1 MWNPDTFIKQL
12 LDGMESSRAAMK
24 MDKSWRERRI
34 HLLRRLS
41 ETLGGFSDISD
52 KPLQARQ
59 LECVELSTIVR
70 ERVEYRVAEGLTVLA
85 YVVTPK
91 PQINSIRHKRPTIIA
106 LHGHGWGS
114 REMVGLL
121 PNGKPNVND
130 DHISSG
136 HGTIVHQLSERGFV
150 VVVPEI
156 VGFGDRILTQD
167 EGGDDPKANSC
178 FPLAA
183 ALLLAGK
190 TLAGLRVAE
199 ASRAV
204 DYVLQREDTD
214 PDRIGVI
221 GFSGGGMIASLVAAL
236 DDRICA
242 AAIYGY
248 SNTYRGSILAR
259 RHCLDNYLPGVLQ
272 YAEMPELLG
281 LIAPRPLFIES
292 GLEDP
297 LFPVEHVQKAIS
309 EIKAI
314 YREMACEEQFAFDL
328 FEGGHEINGRHSID
342 WLVSNV

>member
-1 MWNPDTFIKQL
+1 MWNPDMYIKQL
-12 LDGMESSRAAMK
+12 LDALESSREALK
-24 MDKSWRERRI
+24 KDQCWNDRRLN
-34 HLLRRLS
+34 LLRVLS
-41 ETLGGFSDISD
+41 ETLGRFSDNSY
-52 KPLQARQ
+52 KPLQPRQ
-59 LECVELSTIVR
+59 LECVELPTVIR
-70 ERVEYRVAEGLTVLA
+70 ERVEYQVGEGLTVPA

-91 PQINSIRHKRPTIIA
+91 ELSSSTGQKCPAIIA

-121 PNGKPNVND
+121 PNDTPNAND
-130 DHISSG
+130 DQIPSG
-136 HGTIVHQLSERGFV
+136 HGTIVQQLAERGFV

-156 VGFGDRILTQD
+156 IGFGDRRLTRD
-167 EGGDDPKANSC
+167 AGGNDPKANSC

-183 ALLLAGK
+183 SLLLAGK
-190 TLAGLRVAE
+190 TLAGLRVHE

-204 DYVLQREDTD
+204 DYVLQRGDIN
-214 PDRIGVI
+214 PQRIGVI
-221 GFSGGGMIASLVAAL
+221 GFSGGGMTASLTTAT
-236 DDRICA
+236 DDRISA

-259 RHCLDNYLPGVLQ
+259 NHCLDNYLPGILQ
-272 YAEMPELLG
+272 FTEMPELLG

-297 LFPVEHVQKAIS
+297 LFPVEQVRVAIH

-314 YREMACEEQFAFDL
+314 YREMACEEKFAFDL

-342 WLVSNV
+342 WLVSKV